1 MGDADRAGREALLG
15 RISASEARLHAIAMR
30 WLDPQPVPAEL
41 TLRQVQVLVLVRANP
56 DLSGQ
61 ALAEHLGVSTPTT
74 SGILERVVA
83 RGWLRREHDPVDR
96 RRLLLRI
103 TPEGEEVLASLEG
116 PVLEAK
122 AQVLDRLSDAE
133 LADLARL
140 TERMQDVAEQIDAE
154 RS

>member
-1 MGDADRAGREALLG
+1 MAEADLAGRGALLG
-15 RISASEARLHAIAMR
+15 RSSASEARLHAVAMR

-74 SGILERVVA
+74 SGIVERVVA
-83 RGWLRREHDPVDR
+83 RGWLVREQDPADR

-103 TPEGEEVLASLEG
+103 SPEGEAVLAALEG
-116 PVLEAK
+116 PVLQAK
-122 AQVLDRLSDAE
+122 AQVLDRLSDVE
-133 LADLARL
+133 LADLARI

-154 RS
+154 RA